1 MKEVNLYSPRI
12 LVVDDEEAILEEF
25 REILSPTI
33 DPSSPECKLD
43 ELSAKLFASARKGL
57 PSTSFDL
64 VLCRQ
69 GEEAV
74 EKVRVAVEEDKPFAV
89 VFLDVRMPP
98 GRDGVWTAEHIRE
111 LDPDIQIVIVT
122 AYSDV
127 DPRGISRRVLPADKL
142 LYVQKPFHPHE
153 VRQFAS
159 ALWAKWLA
167 EKQLRE
173 RAIELERTNEQL
185 RHEIAEHERTEG
197 KRQLLSHA
205 IMSTDDSVY
214 ISDMENKIIF
224 TNRAFCEAYG
234 YDEQEVIGKDSTILW
249 IERPLSEHTRSVFQ
263 IVRDARHVGF
273 YHKRKDGNVFPVSL
287 SRSIVKD
294 STGNEVAVVGVS
306 RDMSERVGIENELR
320 SENLQLKKQNQLISE
335 FVTAALEE
343 AMSPLCA
350 LKGII
355 SDAEAGALGEI
366 SPELKGN
373 LELAE
378 NSIDKATKIISG
390 LDDMQEFD
398 SSKTEVE
405 AGRA

>member
-1 MKEVNLYSPRI
+1 M
-12 LVVDDEEAILEEF
+12 
-25 REILSPTI
+25 
-33 DPSSPECKLD
+33 
-43 ELSAKLFASARKGL
+43 
-57 PSTSFDL
+57 
-64 VLCRQ
+64 
-69 GEEAV
+69 
-74 EKVRVAVEEDKPFAV
+74 
-89 VFLDVRMPP
+89 
-98 GRDGVWTAEHIRE
+98 
-111 LDPDIQIVIVT
+111 
-122 AYSDV
+122 
-127 DPRGISRRVLPADKL
+127 
-142 LYVQKPFHPHE
+142 
-153 VRQFAS
+153 
-159 ALWAKWLA
+159 
-167 EKQLRE
+167 
-173 RAIELERTNEQL
+173 

-224 TNRAFCEAYG
+224 INRAFCETYG

-249 IERPLSEHTRSVFQ
+249 IEGPLSEHTRSVFQ
-263 IVRDARHVGF
+263 IVRDARQVGF

-320 SENLQLKKQNQLISE
+320 SENLHLKKQNRLISE

-343 AMSPLCA
+343 ARSPLCA
-350 LKGII
+350 LKDII